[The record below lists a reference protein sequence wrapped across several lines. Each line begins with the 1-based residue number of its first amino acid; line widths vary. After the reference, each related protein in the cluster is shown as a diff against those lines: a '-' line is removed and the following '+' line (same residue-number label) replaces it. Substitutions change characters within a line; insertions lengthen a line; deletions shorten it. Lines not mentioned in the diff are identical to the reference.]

1 VADAG
6 YELAFF
12 LVEGQDIDEPLWI
25 LRQLDNEESAAK
37 FCKLKLKRGVVG
49 EEVTDDDEEMNSM
62 ASLTYLYSS
71 LL

>member
-37 FCKLKLKRGVVG
+37 FSKLKLKRG
-49 EEVTDDDEEMNSM
+49 
-62 ASLTYLYSS
+62 
-71 LL
+71 LLERR